1 MKGAIIGDIIG
12 SAYEFNNIDTKD
24 FPLFNRR
31 SSFTDDTVMTCA
43 VAKAL
48 LEPERDTSEVIQEL
62 GRRYPDA
69 GYGARFI
76 CWVFADKPEPYNSYG
91 NGSAM
96 RVSPVGLLAKTKDEV
111 KKLSARV
118 TEVSHNHPEGMK
130 GAECTA
136 MCIFL
141 ARQGR
146 SMEELRR
153 FVEENYYTLE
163 KTCEQYRIEQNR
175 HHGQEICQISV
186 PQALECFFES
196 TSFEDCMR
204 NCVSIGGDSD
214 TIAAIAGGI
223 AEAYF
228 GVPEAIWETAKG
240 YLTEEL
246 LEIVER
252 LYRAADAGKRRN
264 GDTAMQ
270 KHFIYSLSRRYPQLT
285 LPIADDTRQS
295 ESYRSTVLRGALPEG
310 EPEFSFSADDR
321 FETVNTP
328 AGEAEIVYLADRAD
342 FEHCIRALAY
352 RCENREI
359 PPTMGAS
366 TISGLINWEKIRAHK
381 EAYLASG
388 GEDWDGEFA
397 RFTADSSNYRDT
409 LIVLSRG
416 FYSALSPEET
426 GFAEEEWLERS
437 YAIRKHHELAHF
449 VSRKLFP
456 ENKDAVRDE
465 VLADMNGI
473 IAALGHFDAELEGK
487 LLGFRDGK
495 YVYGRL
501 ENYVEEPEL
510 AGAAERVSAMLAWL
524 GENCTGEQEPF
535 EYLLKL
541 EEERIF
547 L

>member
-12 SAYEFNNIDTKD
+12 SAYEFNNIDTKV

-96 RVSPVGLLAKTKDEV
+96 RVSPVGLLAKTEDEV
-111 KKLSARV
+111 KELSARV
-118 TEVSHNHPEGMK
+118 TAVSHNHPEGMK

-141 ARQGR
+141 ARQGK

-153 FVEENYYTLE
+153 FVEENYYTLD
-163 KTCEQYRIEQNR
+163 KTCKQYRIEQNR

-204 NCVSIGGDSD
+204 NCISIGGDSD

-252 LYRAADAGKRRN
+252 LYRAADAGKANAEQSLLDRAVAFAAAAHAGAVRKSTDIPYIVHPVEVMKIVCGLTPDEEVRAAAVLHDTLEDTSATKAQLIAEFGERVAALVCSESEDKREGTPEKQTWRVRKEETVAELSCADRDAKIICLGDKLAN
-264 GDTAMQ
+264 MRDIARDHAAIGEKLWERFNAPEDGRGLSGKAANIGWYYRAVAEQLRGELGDTDAW
-270 KHFIYSLSRRYPQLT
+270 
-285 LPIADDTRQS
+285 
-295 ESYRSTVLRGALPEG
+295 
-310 EPEFSFSADDR
+310 
-321 FETVNTP
+321 
-328 AGEAEIVYLADRAD
+328 
-342 FEHCIRALAY
+342 
-352 RCENREI
+352 REI
-359 PPTMGAS
+359 DE
-366 TISGLINWEKIRAHK
+366 LIRSVF
-381 EAYLASG
+381 EA
-388 GEDWDGEFA
+388 
-397 RFTADSSNYRDT
+397 
-409 LIVLSRG
+409 
-416 FYSALSPEET
+416 
-426 GFAEEEWLERS
+426 
-437 YAIRKHHELAHF
+437 
-449 VSRKLFP
+449 
-456 ENKDAVRDE
+456 
-465 VLADMNGI
+465 
-473 IAALGHFDAELEGK
+473 
-487 LLGFRDGK
+487 
-495 YVYGRL
+495 
-501 ENYVEEPEL
+501 
-510 AGAAERVSAMLAWL
+510 
-524 GENCTGEQEPF
+524 
-535 EYLLKL
+535 
-541 EEERIF
+541 
-547 L
+547 